1 MENGFLA
8 NKSSEWLEILSNLIE
23 NKNLRKKVGA
33 KGRDSVEKNYS
44 KNVVKETYFNLYTSL
59 MK

>member
-1 MENGFLA
+1 LLNPL
-8 NKSSEWLEILSNLIE
+8 ILSNLIE